1 LAACRITKAAQGS
14 AVFET
19 VSQEQYSGRVV
30 ERMTP
35 ARGYNAVSTSG
46 LLAYQVDGNKQQ
58 IPFGFG
64 DLQVFLKPCL

>member
-1 LAACRITKAAQGS
+1 
-14 AVFET
+14 
-19 VSQEQYSGRVV
+19 
-30 ERMTP
+30 MTP

-64 DLQVFLKPCL
+64 DLQVFFKPCL